1 MKNMTTGKKV
11 FVIAEGI
18 LGFGSLVFLL
28 ISIFGN
34 VESLI
39 PMQTGL
45 SCVALAGI
53 SNTICLIRTW
63 KEKRA

>member
-1 MKNMTTGKKV
+1 MKSMTTGKKV

-18 LGFGSLVFLL
+18 LGLGALAVLL
-28 ISIFGN
+28 ISVFGN
-34 VESLI
+34 VESLV
-39 PMQTGL
+39 PLQTGL

>member
-11 FVIAEGI
+11 FVIAESI
-18 LGFGSLVFLL
+18 LGLGALVFLL